1 MTASPSD
8 AAAPFES
15 GPSVRPESAT
25 RLASEAWEALLSA
38 QVALVRRF
46 AADDVWGELG
56 MREYDVLLHLS
67 RRPGQRARLWELHR
81 EVLLSQPSLSRMVDR
96 LAAAGLV
103 ARAADPADRRGTVVV
118 LTEAGAEAQR
128 RIGLRHA
135 TSIRRHLKPALDDE
149 ELRTLRDLC
158 TRLRAA
164 AAR

>member
-8 AAAPFES
+8 A
-15 GPSVRPESAT
+15 RPEARPEHAT
-25 RLASEAWEALLSA
+25 QLASEAWEALLRA
-38 QVALVRRF
+38 QVALLRRF
-46 AADDVWGELG
+46 ADDDVWDELG

-67 RRPGQRARLWELHR
+67 RRPDRRARLWELHR

-118 LTEAGAEAQR
+118 LTEAGAAVQR
-128 RIGLRHA
+128 RVGLRHA
-135 TSIRRHLKPALDDE
+135 ASIRRHLGPVLDDD

-158 TRLRAA
+158 TTVQAA
-164 AAR
+164 VAQ